1 MTIYLIAWAVLFV
14 VFSILEAVTTQ
25 LVSIW
30 FALGSLGAFI
40 AAVFDA
46 PAAAQI
52 MIFIILSVILLLL
65 TRPLAKKLMNKT
77 IVPTNADSLTGQI
90 GQVIESIDNFK
101 SQGRVAIDGL
111 DWSARSD
118 DGGKIEKGT
127 NVVVKKI
134 TGVRLIV
141 HVAAPEDYS

>member
-77 IVPTNADSLTGQI
+77 IVPTNADSLIGQI

>member
-14 VFSILEAVTTQ
+14 VFAILEAVTTQ

-30 FALGSLGAFI
+30 FALGSLGAFN
-40 AAVFDA
+40 AAVFGA

-77 IVPTNADSLTGQI
+77 IIPTNADSLIGQI
-90 GQVIESIDNFK
+90 GQVIESIDNFQ

>member
-1 MTIYLIAWAVLFV
+1 M
-14 VFSILEAVTTQ
+14 
-25 LVSIW
+25 
-30 FALGSLGAFI
+30 
-40 AAVFDA
+40 
-46 PAAAQI
+46 
-52 MIFIILSVILLLL
+52 
-65 TRPLAKKLMNKT
+65 
-77 IVPTNADSLTGQI
+77 
-90 GQVIESIDNFK
+90 
-101 SQGRVAIDGL
+101 AIDGL

>member
-14 VFSILEAVTTQ
+14 VFAILEAVTTQ

-40 AAVFDA
+40 AAVFGA

-77 IVPTNADSLTGQI
+77 IIPTNADSLIGQI
-90 GQVIESIDNFK
+90 GQVIESIDNFQ

-111 DWSARSD
+111 D
-118 DGGKIEKGT
+118 
-127 NVVVKKI
+127 
-134 TGVRLIV
+134 
-141 HVAAPEDYS
+141 

>member
-77 IVPTNADSLTGQI
+77 IVPTNADSLIGQI

-141 HVAAPEDYS
+141 HVAAPEEYS